1 MLPNLP
7 AIETHAGRIAIGATV
22 RSTRYRD
29 VQGLVT
35 AIYWNGYHYAI
46 KVNDRHSDDAGQ
58 YELLSPPTHQG
69 FTYVNSNTQQVL
81 GGRFEVLLPGEGTG
95 YILSTPSSRALPY
108 SRPPSAYATKRGKS
122 NT

>member
-22 RSTRYRD
+22 RSTRYHD

-46 KVNDRHSDDAGQ
+46 DVNDHHSDDAGQ
-58 YELLSPPTHQG
+58 
-69 FTYVNSNTQQVL
+69 
-81 GGRFEVLLPGEGTG
+81 
-95 YILSTPSSRALPY
+95 
-108 SRPPSAYATKRGKS
+108 
-122 NT
+122 